1 MNLLYIPYLLLFCAI
16 ALCWLPQQASWRWQ
30 PARILATCSLAA
42 AFSSGLLSWPGLL
55 ICLLCW
61 FFIHVCAKP
70 QLSATWRIASGLGS
84 TLLVLGMASHLLPG
98 FHNLK
103 LISAVRYAPDS
114 MPFTLYANFDKGYA
128 GFLLLSYLSPRA
140 ADVKQFLADVRH
152 SLRPAILTIATV
164 LTLACMLQLIRWDL
178 KWNTDIAVFLAV
190 NLVFTCVAE
199 EAFFRGFLQQKLS
212 QLLPA
217 QYPPAISIVIVA
229 VLFGLVHLGGGV
241 VYMIL
246 ATTAGLGYGWIYQRN
261 GRIEMAILTHAT
273 LNLIHFVCFSYPK
286 LAT

>member
-1 MNLLYIPYLLLFCAI
+1 
-16 ALCWLPQQASWRWQ
+16 
-30 PARILATCSLAA
+30 
-42 AFSSGLLSWPGLL
+42 
-55 ICLLCW
+55 
-61 FFIHVCAKP
+61 
-70 QLSATWRIASGLGS
+70 
-84 TLLVLGMASHLLPG
+84 
-98 FHNLK
+98 
-103 LISAVRYAPDS
+103 
-114 MPFTLYANFDKGYA
+114 
-128 GFLLLSYLSPRA
+128 
-140 ADVKQFLADVRH
+140 
-152 SLRPAILTIATV
+152 
-164 LTLACMLQLIRWDL
+164 MLQLIRWDL

-199 EAFFRGFLQQKLS
+199 EAFFRGFFQQKLS

-229 VLFGLVHLGGGV
+229 VLFGLVHLGGGL